1 MTEDGSEGNFHSN
14 IYRLTGLLDGSQFK
28 TFLKHRGE
36 LAYLI
41 QERNYPDLPAS
52 MKPIRQRVIY
62 V

>member
-41 QERNYPDLPAS
+41 QERNYPDLPAR
-52 MKPIRQRVIY
+52 MQPIRQRVMY